1 MGVCP
6 EMTNH
11 CNNQNLGSCRTWGSL
26 EAGRDKVGQGVLP
39 ALREIGCVGP
49 EKTRRGVVHSP
60 SCLCNACIV
69 GVNAHGF
76 FKSGGSGNL
85 WCIFSIFPVT
95 LFFLLPS
102 VSLPTMHRFTCK
114 LLSVVCG
121 ECTKF
126 KHINKHFNFQMVSS
140 LYSWAGPSLSLPP
153 PCPCQTCGNLSP
165 VFWWLWRAGT
175 C

>member
-1 MGVCP
+1 MF
-6 EMTNH
+6 
-11 CNNQNLGSCRTWGSL
+11 
-26 EAGRDKVGQGVLP
+26 
-39 ALREIGCVGP
+39 
-49 EKTRRGVVHSP
+49 HSP

-95 LFFLLPS
+95 LFFLPPS

-140 LYSWAGPSLSLPP
+140 LYSRPRLSFSLLP
-153 PCPCQTCGNLSP
+153 PCPRQTCRDLSP
-165 VFWWLWRAGT
+165 PFCPPSLQREGT
-175 C
+175 WDLQILPTFAERRRRDTKPRLGLLNSMTSSRCSR

>member
-1 MGVCP
+1 
-6 EMTNH
+6 MT
-11 CNNQNLGSCRTWGSL
+11 RW
-26 EAGRDKVGQGVLP
+26 ERDAACFKGNGMHRPQEDPKG
-39 ALREIGCVGP
+39 ALF
-49 EKTRRGVVHSP
+49 HSP

-95 LFFLLPS
+95 LFFLPLS
-102 VSLPTMHRFTCK
+102 VFLPTMHRFTCK

-126 KHINKHFNFQMVSS
+126 KHINKHFNFQIVSS
-140 LYSWAGPSLSLPP
+140 LCSWARFNSPSSHHVLPNPQDLSLA
-153 PCPCQTCGNLSP
+153 
-165 VFWWLWRAGT
+165 VRRMYRY
-175 C
+175 

>member
-1 MGVCP
+1 M
-6 EMTNH
+6 
-11 CNNQNLGSCRTWGSL
+11 SF
-26 EAGRDKVGQGVLP
+26 
-39 ALREIGCVGP
+39 
-49 EKTRRGVVHSP
+49 HSP

-95 LFFLLPS
+95 FFFPPTPPS

-126 KHINKHFNFQMVSS
+126 KHINKHFNFQSVSS
-140 LYSWAGPSLSLPP
+140 RYSRARSISLSSHRGLAKPVEILPRLFVHIAP
-153 PCPCQTCGNLSP
+153 ARRNVMTLRTLSCAQRL
-165 VFWWLWRAGT
+165 WWWSRIMLTFTERRRN
-175 C
+175 